1 MMLSSLYLV
10 LSHYQGDLGE
20 RGPPGEPGDKGIE
33 GDPGSPGPPGEPGK
47 QGFRVCLL
55 YFADLQMQ

>member
-1 MMLSSLYLV
+1 MY
-10 LSHYQGDLGE
+10 LSHYQGDPGE

-33 GDPGSPGPPGEPGK
+33 GDPGPHGSPGEPGK

-55 YFADLQMQ
+55 YFPDLYI